1 MSRDRP
7 VSWFIRRFL
16 GRQAL
21 RDTAQAMSQ
30 ENVETLRGG
39 FDAFARGDVDDV
51 LERLDTD
58 VDWSP
63 AIGPILGV
71 ETVRGREALRRF
83 LTRDLFEGFDQFGA
97 EPLSIEDLGGE
108 YVLVMVR
115 YTGRGQSSGIEMDM
129 TSASLYRMRDGK
141 VVTMRDYP
149 TRTEALEAAGFP
161 E

>member
-1 MSRDRP
+1 
-7 VSWFIRRFL
+7 
-16 GRQAL
+16 
-21 RDTAQAMSQ
+21 MSQ
-30 ENVETLRGG
+30 ENVETLREG
-39 FDAFARGDVDDV
+39 FEAFARGDIDGV
-51 LERLDTD
+51 LERLDSD

-83 LTRDLFEGFDQFGA
+83 LTRDLFEGFDRFRA

-141 VVTMRDYP
+141 VVTMRDYS
-149 TRTEALEAAGFP
+149 TRAEALEAAGP
-161 E
+161 SE

>member
-1 MSRDRP
+1 
-7 VSWFIRRFL
+7 
-16 GRQAL
+16 
-21 RDTAQAMSQ
+21 MSQ

-51 LERLDTD
+51 LERLESD

-141 VVTMRDYP
+141 VVTMRDYS
-149 TRTEALEAAGFP
+149 TRAEALEAAGL
-161 E
+161 EE

>member
-1 MSRDRP
+1 M
-7 VSWFIRRFL
+7 
-16 GRQAL
+16 
-21 RDTAQAMSQ
+21 
-30 ENVETLRGG
+30 ETLRDG
-39 FDAFARGDVDDV
+39 FEAFARGDVDDV
-51 LERLDTD
+51 LERLDPD

-71 ETVRGREALRRF
+71 ETVRGREDLRRF
-83 LTRDLFEGFDQFGA
+83 LTRDLFDGFDQFGA

-115 YTGRGQSSGIEMDM
+115 YTGRGQSTGIEMDM

-149 TRTEALEAAGFP
+149 TRAEALQVAGLS

>member
-1 MSRDRP
+1 MSE
-7 VSWFIRRFL
+7 
-16 GRQAL
+16 
-21 RDTAQAMSQ
+21 

-51 LERLDTD
+51 LERLEPD

-141 VVTMRDYP
+141 VVTMRDYS
-149 TRTEALEAAGFP
+149 TRAADLEAAGL
-161 E
+161 EE

>member
-1 MSRDRP
+1 
-7 VSWFIRRFL
+7 
-16 GRQAL
+16 
-21 RDTAQAMSQ
+21 MSQ

-51 LERLDTD
+51 LERLEPD
-58 VDWSP
+58 VDWSA
-63 AIGPILGV
+63 AIGSDARCGDGACGGKLM
-71 ETVRGREALRRF
+71 RRF
-83 LTRDLFEGFDQFGA
+83 LTRDLFDGFDQFRA

-141 VVTMRDYP
+141 VVTMRDYS
-149 TRTEALEAAGFP
+149 TRAEALEAAGL
-161 E
+161 EE

>member
-1 MSRDRP
+1 
-7 VSWFIRRFL
+7 
-16 GRQAL
+16 
-21 RDTAQAMSQ
+21 MSQ

-51 LERLDTD
+51 LERLEPD

-71 ETVRGREALRRF
+71 ETVRGREALRRC
-83 LTRDLFEGFDQFGA
+83 TRDLFEGFDQFGA

-141 VVTMRDYP
+141 VVTMRDYS
-149 TRTEALEAAGFP
+149 TRAEALEAAGL
-161 E
+161 EE

>member
-1 MSRDRP
+1 MESTS
-7 VSWFIRRFL
+7 VSES
-16 GRQAL
+16 
-21 RDTAQAMSQ
+21 RDTALAMSE
-30 ENVETLRGG
+30 ENVETLRDG
-39 FDAFARGDVDDV
+39 FDAFARGDIDDV
-51 LERLDTD
+51 LERLDPD

-83 LTRDLFEGFDQFGA
+83 LTRDLFEGFDQFKA

-108 YVLVMVR
+108 HVLVIVR

-129 TSASLYRMRDGK
+129 TSASLYRMCDGK

-149 TRTEALEAAGFP
+149 TRAEALEAAGLSG
-161 E
+161 